1 MSKIVYER
9 LPEGQADFSQDIE
22 WARQHPEYWS
32 ERLKLDVA
40 SQVASQLDRLGLSQA
55 ELARRMG
62 TSPAFVTKILRGYH
76 NWTLETL
83 AKAGVVLGMQWLV
96 TSAPIDSVAQAF
108 VRLSD
113 APPPVPV
120 AVVRRQRLVRGDW
133 TAAPE
138 NGEGVTDGSAISTAA
153 A

>member
-9 LPEGQADFSQDIE
+9 LPESQSDFRQDVE

-32 ERLKLDVA
+32 EKFKLDVA
-40 SQVASQLDRLGLSQA
+40 TQVAAQLDRLGISQA

-83 AKAGVVLGMQWLV
+83 AKAGVVLGIQWLV
-96 TSAPIDSVAQAF
+96 SSAPIDNSARAF
-108 VRLSD
+108 VRLTD
-113 APPPVPV
+113 APPVTPA
-120 AVVRRQRLVRGDW
+120 AVERKQRLIRSDW
-133 TAAPE
+133 AAVTAHE
-138 NGEGVTDGSAISTAA
+138 EEVTDGGTNSTAA

>member
-9 LPEGQADFSQDIE
+9 VSEGQADFKQDVE

-32 ERLKLDVA
+32 EKFKLDVA
-40 SQVASQLDRLGLSQA
+40 TLVAERLDQLGISQA

-96 TSAPIDSVAQAF
+96 TSAPIASVAQAF
-108 VRLSD
+108 ARITE
-113 APPPVPV
+113 APQTPV
-120 AVVRRQRLVRGDW
+120 AVVQRRRLARGAW
-133 TAAPE
+133 STASVD
-138 NGEGVTDGSAISTAA
+138 GEGVADGSAISTAA